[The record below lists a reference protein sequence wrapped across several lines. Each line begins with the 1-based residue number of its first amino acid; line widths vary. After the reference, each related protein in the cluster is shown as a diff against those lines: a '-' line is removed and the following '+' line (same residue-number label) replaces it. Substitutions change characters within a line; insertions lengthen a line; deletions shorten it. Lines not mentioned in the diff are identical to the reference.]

1 MEGGM
6 ATEKEVQLAMR
17 EELLRFVSNITQL
30 SGALATLSRLVE
42 DSYLNSNLDEAV
54 QVKDLARDLIARARK

>member
-1 MEGGM
+1 M
-6 ATEKEVQLAMR
+6 ATEKEVQLALR

-30 SGALATLSRLVE
+30 SEALGTLSHRVE

-54 QVKDLARDLIARARK
+54 QVKNLARDLIARARE

>member
-1 MEGGM
+1 M

-17 EELLRFVSNITQL
+17 EELFRFVSNITQL
-30 SGALATLSRLVE
+30 SGALATLSRRVE

-54 QVKDLARDLIARARK
+54 QVKNLARDLIARARE